1 MTAATLQAVEAAA
14 LQLSAEDR
22 AALIG
27 RLIDSVEPPP
37 SLHPDWQAE
46 IDRRVADMDLGRTEF
61 SPGEA
66 VMSNLRTLIA
76 AHGPKV

>member
-22 AALIG
+22 TALIG
-27 RLIDSVEPPP
+27 RLIDSVEPPLP
-37 SLHPDWQAE
+37 LHPDWQAE

-61 SPGEA
+61 TSGEA
-66 VMSNLRTLIA
+66 VMLGLRTLIA